1 MSITAEQLKQFPNP
15 VFFETGMGLKGKG
28 IANALE
34 SGKFTTIHSTELHR
48 RRGIVVNRRKYRN
61 NPNVIIHH
69 GDSAVL
75 INELIP
81 TIDQP
86 ITFWL
91 DAHTPRLAANEETCP
106 IFKEL
111 EAIRK
116 LCKHPPTILI
126 DDMDLF
132 SKEDQERIRLE
143 AMSVFSFGEAEV
155 SYLDAHNKHGTV
167 KNNILV
173 VKMKYQGE

>member
-1 MSITAEQLKQFPNP
+1 MSITAEQLANFPNP

-28 IANALE
+28 IAAALE
-34 SGKFTTIHSTELHR
+34 TGKFTTIHSTELHR

-69 GDSAVL
+69 GDSGVL
-75 INELIP
+75 INELVP
-81 TIDQP
+81 AIDQP

-116 LCKHPPTILI
+116 LCRHQPKILV

-132 SKEDQERIRLE
+132 SKEDQERIRIE
-143 AMSVFSFGEAEV
+143 ALSVFTIGGAEA
-155 SYLDAHNKHGTV
+155 SYIDAHNKHGMV

-173 VKMKYQGE
+173 VVPKNQE